1 MKEVASII
9 RSKNAGPF
17 EVTFDILFDDT
28 ATFERVRASDVL
40 RNEVI
45 MKLYS
50 IKDEA
55 TIVTNMYF
63 EAALGWKC
71 TIVRPKGS
79 EQGRFVL
86 EFNSVFDAVLIDDCS
101 IGERDTFGTQQ
112 HAPLLDIEVPA
123 VN

>member
-1 MKEVASII
+1 MKDVASII

-17 EVTFDILFDDT
+17 EITFDILFDDI

-45 MKLYS
+45 MKLYN
-50 IKDEA
+50 IKDEE

-71 TIVRPKGS
+71 TIIRPKGS
-79 EQGRFVL
+79 EQGRLVL
-86 EFNSVFDAVLIDDCS
+86 DLYRVCDIILIDDCS